1 MAKLFITLC
10 CLFFYFS
17 SLAQKVKTQNFG
29 IFKSSNSDC
38 NGIISIRLMPISV
51 SKVIG
56 LEKKLTSDSNNLFVK
71 SLFPKN
77 FGFKTN
83 FIRNETKNYFLKKQ
97 KI

>member
-1 MAKLFITLC
+1 
-10 CLFFYFS
+10 
-17 SLAQKVKTQNFG
+17 
-29 IFKSSNSDC
+29 
-38 NGIISIRLMPISV
+38 MPISV